1 MKKTILSLLLV
12 FSASGIYAQTSKGMF
27 TLQPRAGLTLGNQAG
42 SLTEGSKI
50 KPGFTV
56 GVDCEYGF
64 SDRWSLS
71 AGLAYAQYGD
81 KANNAIWTL
90 AEENGNKV
98 AYAIKADNLREDLDF
113 LTLPVQANFY
123 VWKGLALHA
132 GLQVGYL
139 LRAHEKGGIYSAKL
153 SSIPSGSTGLID
165 FDPNSTTLTYT
176 HVDASLKGG
185 IRKFDLGIPMGISFE
200 YKQVVLDAHYLLGLT
215 NLDKS
220 GIGSSRN
227 SVFTFTLGYKFGL

>member
-1 MKKTILSLLLV
+1 M
-12 FSASGIYAQTSKGMF
+12 
-27 TLQPRAGLTLGNQAG
+27 GNQAG
-42 SLTEGSKI
+42 SLTDGSKI

-56 GVDCEYGF
+56 GFDCEYGL

-81 KANNAIWTL
+81 KANNAIGTL
-90 AEENGNKV
+90 AEENGKQV
-98 AYAIKADNLREDLDF
+98 VYIIKADNVREDLDF

-132 GLQVGYL
+132 GLQAGYL
-139 LRAHEKGGIYSAKL
+139 LRAHEKGTLYSAKL
-153 SSIPSGSTGLID
+153 SELPSGDTGLIN
-165 FDPNSTTLTYT
+165 FDPNNSSWTSTY
-176 HVDASLKGG
+176 VDISAKDAV
-185 IRKFDLGIPMGISFE
+185 RKFDLSIPVGISFE
-200 YKQVVLDAHYLLGLT
+200 YKHVVLDAHYLLGLT
-215 NLDKS
+215 DLDKS

>member
-1 MKKTILSLLLV
+1 MKKTILSLLLALSV
-12 FSASGIYAQTSKGMF
+12 SGIYAQTSKGML
-27 TLQPRAGLTLGNQAG
+27 TLQPRVGLTLGNQAG

-56 GVDCEYGF
+56 GIDCEYGL

-81 KANNAIWTL
+81 KANNAFGAIG
-90 AEENGNKV
+90 EENGKQV
-98 AYAIKADNLREDLDF
+98 AYIIKADNVREDLDF

-132 GLQVGYL
+132 GLQMGYL
-139 LRAHEKGGIYSAKL
+139 LRAHEKGNILSAKL
-153 SSIPSGSTGLID
+153 SEQPSGNTGIIN
-165 FDPNSTTLTYT
+165 FDPNDISVQSTY
-176 HVDASLKGG
+176 VDASMKDAV
-185 IRKFDLGIPMGISFE
+185 RKFDLGIPMGISYE

-215 NLDKS
+215 NLEKS
-220 GIGSSRN
+220 GMGSSRN